1 VLSRYIC
8 EHVPSLYTSRAENLR
23 LQSPRGAL
31 LVGWEQQF
39 RICRADRPNRAH

>member
-1 VLSRYIC
+1 VFDPKGAMALF
-8 EHVPSLYTSRAENLR
+8 ENLR

>member
-1 VLSRYIC
+1 VFD
-8 EHVPSLYTSRAENLR
+8 PKGAMAPFENLR
-23 LQSPRGAL
+23 LQSPRGALL